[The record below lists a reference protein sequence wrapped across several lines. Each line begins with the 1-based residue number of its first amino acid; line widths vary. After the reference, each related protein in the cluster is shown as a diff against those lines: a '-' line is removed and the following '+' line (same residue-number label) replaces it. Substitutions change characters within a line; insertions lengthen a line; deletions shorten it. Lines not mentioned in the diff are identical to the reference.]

1 MTKARRVTSVAMVL
15 SNPATHDPRPVKE
28 AQTLARAGYAVTI
41 LAWDREGETQS
52 DSIIEGGVVVKRMRL
67 FAGHGTP
74 VRTVP
79 KLLVFHAWCLVHLI
93 WSRAEVVHCHDVDTL
108 PVGLTSKII
117 GAGRTKL
124 VYDMHDLPEAFLR
137 FFPLSGAFQK
147 VFLSMARRTADL
159 VVSASEGYVRHLRE
173 IGFRMRRTTLVLN
186 APSLREG
193 RQPRPRREGFSV
205 LYYGALEEERGVRLL
220 VEAVRDL
227 DGVSLAVAG
236 RGSLTDWVERAAEES
251 SNIEFLGWLSLT
263 ELNAVTGK
271 ADLIP
276 SYYEPKTTNILLS
289 TPNKLL
295 RSFALS
301 TPALVA
307 SGTFQAEMVRRYGCG
322 LTVTWGRVGEVRDAI
337 TKLAGDR
344 KAYAGMANSA
354 YAAFSSELNWEAM
367 EETLKGAYGIMLQ
380 TRAHDRGV

>member
-1 MTKARRVTSVAMVL
+1 LTKTRRVVSVAMVL

-41 LAWDREGETQS
+41 LAWDREGETKS
-52 DSIIEGGVVVKRMRL
+52 DSITGDGVLVKRMRL

-79 KLLVFHAWCLVHLI
+79 KLLVFYAWCLMHLLG
-93 WSRAEVVHCHDVDTL
+93 SRADVIHCHDVDTL
-108 PVGLTSKII
+108 PVGLTSKVI

-137 FFPLSGAFQK
+137 FFPLSGVLQK
-147 VFLSMARRTADL
+147 VFLSMARTTADL
-159 VVSASEGYVRHLRE
+159 VVSASEGYVSHLRKA
-173 IGFRMRRTTLVLN
+173 GFRMRRTILVLN
-186 APSLREG
+186 APSLSEG
-193 RQPRPRREGFSV
+193 RQPRPRLGNFGV

-220 VEAVRDL
+220 VEAARDL
-227 DGVSLAVAG
+227 EGVTLTVAG
-236 RGSLTDWVERAAEES
+236 RGRLNGWMTRVAKES
-251 SNIEFLGWLSLT
+251 RNIEFLGWLNLT
-263 ELNAVTGK
+263 ELSTVIEK

-295 RSFALS
+295 MSFALS

-307 SGTFQAEMVRRYGCG
+307 SGTFQAELVRRYGCG
-322 LTVTWGRVGEVRDAI
+322 LTVTWGRAEEVRNAI
-337 TKLAGDR
+337 AGLAGDR
-344 KAYAGMANSA
+344 QAYSGMASIA
-354 YAAFSSELNWEAM
+354 YAAFRSELNWEVM
-367 EETLKGAYGIMLQ
+367 EATLKGAYATML
-380 TRAHDRGV
+380 RE